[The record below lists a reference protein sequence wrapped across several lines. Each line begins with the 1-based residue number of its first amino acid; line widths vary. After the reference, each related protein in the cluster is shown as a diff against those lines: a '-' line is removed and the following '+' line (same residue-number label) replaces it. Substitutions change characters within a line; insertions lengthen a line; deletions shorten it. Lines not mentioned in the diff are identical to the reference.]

1 MAITLGRDFV
11 SIDNVRWREIG
22 LTFMGVL
29 VDMKQRQR
37 RKQNPTTK
45 QWEPEWKDAEKTI
58 PRNELVLTLLAL
70 AEHTTTPVGTER
82 TGDKAVEDLQL
93 VQWTIS
99 GKLWSQ
105 WIEAERALGR
115 SIQVGD
121 IVYGVQFGC
130 VFYRPDGSVI
140 STTTDQNEVNA
151 TRMKAGAPTIGADIE
166 LSLRAPG
173 PSEMGLVDL
182 AEREYMK
189 RQERIQLGDGQ
200 QEQRAPVQ
208 SSTPAPAAAPATT
221 PPPATSAR
229 KFI

>member
-1 MAITLGRDFV
+1 M
-11 SIDNVRWREIG
+11 
-22 LTFMGVL
+22 
-29 VDMKQRQR
+29 
-37 RKQNPTTK
+37 
-45 QWEPEWKDAEKTI
+45 
-58 PRNELVLTLLAL
+58 
-70 AEHTTTPVGTER
+70 
-82 TGDKAVEDLQL
+82 
-93 VQWTIS
+93 
-99 GKLWSQ
+99 
-105 WIEAERALGR
+105 
-115 SIQVGD
+115 
-121 IVYGVQFGC
+121 YGVQFGC

-166 LSLRAPG
+166 LSLRAPE

-208 SSTPAPAAAPATT
+208 SAPAAPAAAPATT